1 MGMSDEISIYVHWP
15 FCRKKCPYCDFNSH
29 VSKNA
34 IDHARWRKFFAMEIA
49 NFYRFFLGKKI
60 KSVFFGGGTP
70 SLMEPAT
77 LGFIL
82 NELQKISHFKNDIEI
97 TMEANPTSIE
107 YHKFKDF
114 KAAGVNRISIGIQS
128 FSQSNLQFL
137 GREHSGIE
145 AMYALKIGEKVFE
158 NFSFDLIYVLPNQKI
173 NDWLRE
179 LKFALCIANL
189 HISLYQLTIE
199 KGTQFF
205 AKHRRGDFVM
215 PKQEIAADF
224 FDQTNDLLESRGL
237 RQYEVSN
244 YAKPGFECQHNVN
257 YWDYGEFLGIGP
269 GAHSRVQ
276 VDEKWHSMNTIYH
289 PDLWMKGLVEQGSS
303 VQNFQP
309 LIEKEVLEE
318 MIMMGLRMKNGI
330 ELKKLKSFA
339 GIEKLRKKIQVLH
352 ENDLLIIENEQMRVK
367 NFLQLNKVTEF
378 LLT

>member
-1 MGMSDEISIYVHWP
+1 MADEISIYVHWP

-49 NFYRFFLGKKI
+49 NFAHFFRGKTI
-60 KSVFFGGGTP
+60 KTVFFGGGTP
-70 SLMEPAT
+70 SLMKPAT
-77 LGFIL
+77 LDFIL
-82 NELQKISHFKNDIEI
+82 NELQKISPFKNNIEI

-128 FSQSNLQFL
+128 FRQSNLHFL

-145 AMYALKIGEKVFE
+145 AMHALKIGAKVFE
-158 NFSFDLIYVLPNQKI
+158 NFSFDLIYALPNQKI

-179 LKFALCIANL
+179 LKFALRIANL

-205 AKHRRGDFVM
+205 AQYKRGAFKM
-215 PKQEIAADF
+215 PTQEITADF
-224 FDQTNDLLESRGL
+224 FEQTNDLLESNGL
-237 RQYEVSN
+237 QQYEVSN

-269 GAHSRVQ
+269 GAHSRIKVE
-276 VDEKWHSMNTIYH
+276 EKWHSMNTIYH
-289 PDLWMKGLVEQGSS
+289 PDLWMKNLEEQGDSL
-303 VQNFQP
+303 QNFQI
-309 LIEKEVLEE
+309 LSEKEMLEE
-318 MIMMGLRMKNGI
+318 LILMGLR
-330 ELKKLKSFA
+330 LKKGIDLQILKSFI
-339 GIEKLRKKIQVLH
+339 GFEKLMKKIQVLVD
-352 ENDLLIIENEQMRVK
+352 NDLLILENEQMQVK
-367 NFLQLNKVTEF
+367 NFLQLNKITEF